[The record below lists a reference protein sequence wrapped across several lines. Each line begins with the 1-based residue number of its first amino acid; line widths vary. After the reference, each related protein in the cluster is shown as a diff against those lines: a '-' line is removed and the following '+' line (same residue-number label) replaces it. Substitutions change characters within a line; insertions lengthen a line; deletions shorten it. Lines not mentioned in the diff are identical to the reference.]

1 MSHLGHSCVCVCVCV
16 FPARPHGGVHNF
28 WFAACLHW
36 ALYFRAP
43 RHPKTRA
50 CFFFFF
56 KVETERMFTYVQNSS
71 ESLQKNLVVIVA
83 FGE

>member
-1 MSHLGHSCVCVCVCV
+1 MCVCVCVCFQPDHTV
-16 FPARPHGGVHNF
+16 VCTISGLLPVCTGRCISEPPAT
-28 WFAACLHW
+28 
-36 ALYFRAP
+36 P
-43 RHPKTRA
+43 RRVPA
-50 CFFFFF
+50 FFFFF